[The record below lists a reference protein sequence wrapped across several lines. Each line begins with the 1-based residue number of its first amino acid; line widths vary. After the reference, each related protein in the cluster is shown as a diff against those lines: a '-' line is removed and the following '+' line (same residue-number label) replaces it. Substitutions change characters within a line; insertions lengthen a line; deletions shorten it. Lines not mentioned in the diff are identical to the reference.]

1 MDAYYHIIANFNAG
15 SGNGKRIGL
24 EVEKVMHKKNIP
36 FTFYQTK
43 YPNHGFEIAYELGQ
57 TPINTTHR
65 IIVIGGDG
73 TLHEVVG
80 GFHASNNMLPIGY
93 LPAGTGN
100 DFARSVSLTKDI
112 KKGLEA
118 ILRAQ
123 EPVEIECI
131 KYYDY
136 LNNKVGIGLNSM
148 GFGLDAEVNALVGGN
163 KSHSNTRSAFGM
175 ENSSYLTR
183 IVDAFKERSTYSVDI
198 TVDGVTNTY
207 DNVLITGTMNHPY
220 FGGGIKIDPLSKMN
234 NHELAVMLIFNLSF
248 LTMLRLLPLVLTTG
262 SHTKTKYFKRIV
274 GKEFSIRLHEPAL
287 GQVDGEVMP
296 KAPYQMDYE
305 LSSFYLWR

>member
-1 MDAYYHIIANFNAG
+1 MDVYYHIIANFNAG
-15 SGNGKRIGL
+15 SGKGKLIGL
-24 EVEKVMHKKNIP
+24 EVEKVMHKKNIS

-43 YPNHGFEIAYELGQ
+43 YPNHGFEIAKKLGQ
-57 TPINTTHR
+57 TLTGENNR

-80 GFHASNNMLPIGY
+80 GFHAADNMLPIGY

-100 DFARSVSLTKDI
+100 DFARSISLTKDV
-112 KKGLEA
+112 KKGLLA
-118 ILRAQ
+118 ILNAQ
-123 EPVEIECI
+123 EPVKIECI
-131 KYYDY
+131 KYFDY

-163 KSHSNTRSAFGM
+163 KSSNNTRSAFGL
-175 ENSSYLTR
+175 ENSSYLTK
-183 IVDAFKERSTYSVDI
+183 IMDAFKERSTYSVDI

-207 DNVLITGTMNHPY
+207 NNVLITGTMNHPY

-234 NHELAVMLIFNLSF
+234 NHELAVMLIFNLNF
-248 LTMLRLLPLVLTTG
+248 LTLIRLLPLVLTTG
-262 SHTKTKYFKRIV
+262 SHIRTKYFKRII
-274 GKEFSIRLHEPAL
+274 GKNISIRLHEPAL

-296 KAPYQMDYE
+296 KATYYMDYE

>member
-1 MDAYYHIIANFNAG
+1 MDVFYHIIANFNAG
-15 SGNGKRIGL
+15 SGKGKRIGL
-24 EVEKVMHKKNIP
+24 EVEKVMHKRNIP

-43 YPNHGFEIAYELGQ
+43 YPNHGFEIAEELGQ
-57 TPINTTHR
+57 TLTGENNR

-80 GFHASNNMLPIGY
+80 GFHAAANMLPIGY

-100 DFARSVSLTKDI
+100 DFARAITLTKDV
-112 KKGLEA
+112 KKGLLA
-118 ILRAQ
+118 ILEAQ
-123 EPVEIECI
+123 EPVKIECI
-131 KYYDY
+131 KYFDY

-163 KSHSNTRSAFGM
+163 KSINNTRSPFGL
-175 ENSSYLTR
+175 ENSSYLTK
-183 IVDAFKERSTYSVDI
+183 IMDAFKERSTYFVDV

-207 DNVLITGTMNHPY
+207 DDVLITGTMNHPY

-234 NHELAVMLIFNLSF
+234 NHELAVMLIFDLNF
-248 LTMLRLLPLVLTTG
+248 LTLLRLLPLVLTTG
-262 SHTKTKYFKRIV
+262 SHIKTKYFKRII
-274 GKEFSIRLHEPAL
+274 GKNITIRLNEPAL

-296 KAPYQMDYE
+296 KAAYQMDYE
-305 LSSFYLWR
+305 LSSFHMWR